1 MTTHNDQ
8 LFQLLSDFKTWQDG
22 DALSEQRLVQ
32 HDLVLAHLARL
43 YGGLSWN
50 AQHFGLL
57 PSYSQPIIDIQK
69 EGPVA
74 LSHLLAVTATGKL
87 LVCAKAT
94 IPHCDNPNENKGL
107 FAIAQPLKLPEAMQK
122 TWPDF
127 PLYQIQLKW
136 QAWQSGIDDIVKT
149 GEGLPLGRL
158 KDGQWNAQ
166 YIPPVVSVSTNENLQ
181 ARVKKIMANVVEL
194 KNADVQIQALV
205 LEINCKNDATTPLDF
220 WITHC
225 RCLIMLQTHRK
236 MFSDKD
242 YKDKVSE
249 LESGFMPWDLGA
261 SLDKLEACWNQVKLL
276 NQTNSVE
283 QKRCIRL

>member
-1 MTTHNDQ
+1 
-8 LFQLLSDFKTWQDG
+8 
-22 DALSEQRLVQ
+22 V
-32 HDLVLAHLARL
+32 
-43 YGGLSWN
+43 
-50 AQHFGLL
+50 
-57 PSYSQPIIDIQK
+57 
-69 EGPVA
+69 
-74 LSHLLAVTATGKL
+74 
-87 LVCAKAT
+87 
-94 IPHCDNPNENKGL
+94 
-107 FAIAQPLKLPEAMQK
+107 QK

-181 ARVKKIMANVVEL
+181 ARVKKIMADVVKL

-225 RCLIMLQTHRK
+225 RCLIMLQNNRK
-236 MFSDKD
+236 MSSDKD

-249 LESGFMPWDLGA
+249 LESGFMPWDLGTC
-261 SLDKLEACWNQVKLL
+261 LDKLEACWHRVNEYL
-276 NQTNSVE
+276 NKKHFYKQQLITGE
-283 QKRCIRL
+283 TQQ